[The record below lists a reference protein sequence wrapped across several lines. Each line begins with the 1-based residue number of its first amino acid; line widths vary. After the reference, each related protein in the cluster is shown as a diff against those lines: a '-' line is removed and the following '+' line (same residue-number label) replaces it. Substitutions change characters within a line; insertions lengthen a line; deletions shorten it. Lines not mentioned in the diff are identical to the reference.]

1 MGKSIKYKFIIPTLV
16 LLLLGMGLSSAI
28 SYLKAREALTQAI
41 TGQVVQMAD
50 STLDRV
56 DAWMAD
62 RILDMTTWSKQKAF
76 ASSLKDSFIAKSA
89 RKSAGKILERYMKE
103 YPYYANICLV
113 NLAGKVVAAADLEG
127 ATALA
132 PATWDGFDRATQGE
146 MGRSD
151 VIKAPGLDRPVFSLS
166 MPVFQKDKV
175 QGVLVGIFDVQTL
188 SRIFVGPIQVG
199 EKGFAYMLDA
209 QGMLIAHPDEAE
221 ILSMSHKP
229 AEFDSMI
236 LASRQGV
243 FHSDARGQVCTTA
256 FAGSQTHGW
265 ILCVTAD
272 EAEILAPVKQ
282 LGRLNLMITL
292 AVLVAAALVIF
303 FIAGMIARSVNQV
316 VDGLRDTAQ
325 GEGDLTQRLAV
336 KTRDEVGSLAK
347 WFNTFL
353 EKLQKTIAEIAGSSG
368 NLSTASSELL
378 GISENM
384 AHSARN
390 MSEQAGSVAASAE
403 EMSANMSSVASA
415 AEQSSANINMVAT
428 AVEEMTATINEI
440 AMNTEKTRSSSN
452 HAVERTHK
460 AAGNI
465 DALNLSSQDIG
476 RVVETINDISEQTN
490 LLALNAT
497 IEAARAGEAG
507 KGFAVVAGEI
517 KALAMQ
523 TAEATLEIKDKIQN
537 IQGSTHQTVEEIEAI
552 TQSIATVNQMIDTV
566 AVAVEEQS
574 ATTKEIASNVG
585 QAARGIQE
593 VTENV
598 TQSSQVADEISQDIS
613 QVNTE
618 ATQMSE
624 NSDQVNG
631 AAQGLNQL
639 SQTLKGAVGQFKI

>member
-1 MGKSIKYKFIIPTLV
+1 MGRSIKYKFIIPTLV
-16 LLLLGMGLSSAI
+16 LLLLGMGLSSSI
-28 SYLKAREALTQAI
+28 SYLKAKGALTRAI

-50 STLDRV
+50 STLSRV

-62 RILDMTTWSKQKAF
+62 RTLDMKTWSQQKAF

-89 RKSAGKILERYMKE
+89 RKSAGKILGQYMKD

-113 NLAGKVVAAADLEG
+113 NLDGTVLAAADMDG
-127 ATALA
+127 ATALN
-132 PATWDGFDRATQGE
+132 PSGWPGFDTARNGE
-146 MGRSD
+146 MGRSG
-151 VIKAPGLDRPVFSLS
+151 VIQPDGLDRPVFGMN
-166 MPVFQKDKV
+166 MPVVQKGKV
-175 QGVLVGIFDVQTL
+175 QGVLVGIFDVQAL

-199 EKGFAYMLDA
+199 EKGYGYMLDA
-209 QGMLIAHPDEAE
+209 KGMLIAHPDEAQ
-221 ILSMSHKP
+221 LMSMDYKTDT
-229 AEFDSMI
+229 FDSEIMAA
-236 LASRQGV
+236 LRGV
-243 FHSDARGQVCTTA
+243 FQSEYEGMVRRTAFSRSDA
-256 FAGSQTHGW
+256 FGW
-265 ILCVTAD
+265 TLCVTAD

-282 LGRLNLMITL
+282 LGQLNLMITVCV
-292 AVLVAAALVIF
+292 VLAAALVIF

-316 VDGLRDTAQ
+316 VEGLKDTAQ

-336 KTRDEVGSLAK
+336 KTKDEVGSLAK

-353 EKLQKTIAEIAGSSG
+353 EKLQRIIGEIAGSSG
-368 NLSTASSELL
+368 NLSTASSDLL
-378 GISENM
+378 GISEKM

-390 MSEQAGSVAASAE
+390 MSDQAGSVAASAE

-465 DALNLSSQDIG
+465 DALNVSAKDIG

-497 IEAARAGEAG
+497 IEAARAGESG

-552 TQSIATVNQMIDTV
+552 TQAISTVNQMIDTV

-618 ATQMSE
+618 AGQMSE

-639 SQTLKGAVGQFKI
+639 SEALQGAVDQFKI